1 MNCERN
7 NRCGCNQVGGTMDF
21 PCREQLRAL
30 ERCLRNLAAEEEEE
44 RPRPPR
50 PCRCRCCCCCCC
62 CHQRCGNNRVGNQT
76 TWGR

>member
-1 MNCERN
+1 MSCVRN
-7 NRCGCNQVGGTMDF
+7 NRCGGNQTGGATDF

-44 RPRPPR
+44 MQR

-62 CHQRCGNNRVGNQT
+62 HCHHHNGNNGMGNQT

>member
-1 MNCERN
+1 MSCERN
-7 NRCGCNQVGGTMDF
+7 NRCGCGGNQTGGARDF

-44 RPRPPR
+44 ASRPRPWP
-50 PCRCRCCCCCCC
+50 CRCCCCCCR
-62 CHQRCGNNRVGNQT
+62 CHHHGNNGMGNQT